1 LNNINDKLFLKL
13 LKTYTYA
20 FVLIFVG
27 YTLINWFLTAKFRFL
42 EINTVYI
49 VVFVP
54 LLVCLIFTYFV
65 FRPLIY
71 KLKFNQKA
79 AEFSLWILLPFSI
92 GISIAFSQS
101 FFIDKSYSVIA
112 IDKPSDIVK
121 YPKERFY
128 KIKKYLILPERYFI
142 IREQYT
148 LGKNGTTLVVPN
160 YFTTAIYDDS
170 TQTDSLSK
178 VAYGTLFSTSI
189 HNGVFD
195 KDLQTPIIKKFNIQ
209 SDIDYSNYNF
219 YNVDLFERVF
229 NSDDAVNFN
238 ESWMNNSSY
247 DKRIKPIVITKMNRT
262 LDELNQNNWNM
273 FVYTTVISYF
283 TSIIFLFLFNL
294 FKRRKTK

>member
-1 LNNINDKLFLKL
+1 
-13 LKTYTYA
+13 
-20 FVLIFVG
+20 
-27 YTLINWFLTAKFRFL
+27 
-42 EINTVYI
+42 
-49 VVFVP
+49 
-54 LLVCLIFTYFV
+54 
-65 FRPLIY
+65 
-71 KLKFNQKA
+71 
-79 AEFSLWILLPFSI
+79 
-92 GISIAFSQS
+92 
-101 FFIDKSYSVIA
+101 
-112 IDKPSDIVK
+112 
-121 YPKERFY
+121 
-128 KIKKYLILPERYFI
+128 
-142 IREQYT
+142 
-148 LGKNGTTLVVPN
+148 LVVSN

-229 NSDDAVNFN
+229 NSDDAVNSN

>member
-1 LNNINDKLFLKL
+1 MNNINDKLFLKL

-142 IREQYT
+142 IREQHT
-148 LGKNGTTLVVPN
+148 LGKNGTTLVVSN

>member
-142 IREQYT
+142 IREQHT
-148 LGKNGTTLVVPN
+148 LGKNGTTLVVSN